1 MLKPVFICPDCNRE
15 FANPEYKDGSLF
27 SYRRWPYPVCPSGH
41 ILQSWVFGNL
51 KPMRWWLA
59 FLRGAGTTLLILA
72 FAIFSDA
79 DLFYKYGETRPVI
92 VTAVMALMC
101 GYGLW
106 ALLMAWLWSG
116 IDGPVGKLLPRAYG
130 IALGFLLPAV
140 FALLAI
146 RLRWVAYPVDVARWF
161 ALSLNPARL
170 LASF

>member
-1 MLKPVFICPDCNRE
+1 MLKACVHCPDCNRE
-15 FANPEYKDGSLF
+15 FANPEYKDGIF
-27 SYRRWPYPVCPSGH
+27 SVTAMAVSGVSQRAH
-41 ILQSWVFGNL
+41 SPQLGIWELEA
-51 KPMRWWLA
+51 MRWWLA

-72 FAIFSDA
+72 IRHFRRRRTVLQIWREQTVNSHS
-79 DLFYKYGETRPVI
+79 R
-92 VTAVMALMC
+92 MALMC

-146 RLRWVAYPVDVARWF
+146 RLRWVAYPVDVARCSRF
-161 ALSLNPARL
+161 H
-170 LASF
+170 

>member
-1 MLKPVFICPDCNRE
+1 
-15 FANPEYKDGSLF
+15 
-27 SYRRWPYPVCPSGH
+27 
-41 ILQSWVFGNL
+41 
-51 KPMRWWLA
+51 MRWWLA

-72 FAIFSDA
+72 FAIFDDA
-79 DLFYKYGETRPVI
+79 ELFYKYGESRPLI
-92 VTAVMALMC
+92 VTVGMALMC

-146 RLRWVAYPVDVARWF
+146 RLRWVGYPVDVARWF